1 LIQQIGDLDPQRNN
15 QLTPPTE
22 LIRKSLNT
30 IFNMRSKLKILKDDS
45 GLRSNPQH
53 RLQSRKEDVI
63 DIVEFFYI
71 ISNLICMTFVFRE
84 ASDR

>member
-1 LIQQIGDLDPQRNN
+1 
-15 QLTPPTE
+15 
-22 LIRKSLNT
+22 
-30 IFNMRSKLKILKDDS
+30 MRSKLKILKDDS